1 MMKSISIKGDVVMYN
16 LNLSIE
22 ERQALMDVLECSIS
36 ELHTQIIHTDRYDFK
51 MLLKDRKQVLL
62 KMLDDTRDAQPA
74 A

>member
-1 MMKSISIKGDVVMYN
+1 MYS
-16 LNLSIE
+16 LNLSLE

-51 MLLKDRKQVLL
+51 MLLKNRRQVLL
-62 KMLDDTRDAQPA
+62 RMLDSMRDTQPA

>member
-1 MMKSISIKGDVVMYN
+1 MKSISIKGDVVMYN

>member
-1 MMKSISIKGDVVMYN
+1 MYN

-36 ELHTQIIHTDRYDFK
+36 ELHTQIVHTDRYDFK